1 MASWMVHLRIAD
13 KLLLNNSFLKAKEFI
28 IGNMAPDSGVPNDD
42 WSKFSPPTKISHFKV
57 PKENGK
63 LTISLDKYKEK
74 YFTPSLLATY
84 TTEQY
89 SFYVGY
95 LAHLLTDLL
104 WIERV
109 FNPTANKDPHYST
122 DPSAAVNEWKKDW
135 YDLDFLYL
143 YEHPDFHAF
152 AIYRSAEDFKNT
164 FMEEFSIDAFDNRRA
179 YICEFY
185 SEDREGLYR
194 EYPYLTAAQMD
205 DFVEYAAEYI
215 SKEIFNNI

>member
-84 TTEQY
+84 TSEQY